1 MWTVQ
6 RGAAFWKKICCPI
19 YFPVGFKWGV
29 IRGAQEFAK
38 EVGASLHTSFAPDC
52 NAFTAWYLV
61 KPPAH
66 APVRQGA
73 EAKAMVRTR

>member
-1 MWTVQ
+1 M
-6 RGAAFWKKICCPI
+6 I
-19 YFPVGFKWGV
+19 
-29 IRGAQEFAK
+29 FADEYERRMYEK
-38 EVGASLHTSFAPDC
+38 EVADADASLHTSFAPDC